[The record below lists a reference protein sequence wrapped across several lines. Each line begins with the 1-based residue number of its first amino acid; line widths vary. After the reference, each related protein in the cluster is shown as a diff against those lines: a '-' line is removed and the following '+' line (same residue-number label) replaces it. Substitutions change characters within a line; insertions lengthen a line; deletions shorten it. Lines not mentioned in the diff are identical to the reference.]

1 MQIESLSGILEPAGL
16 PRTFLSLQTTART
29 GRLRL
34 EREGVARDFFLKS
47 GLMVWADSTAPTDSL
62 EWLMFTAGVLSEERH
77 EVVRAL
83 IAGGERRGRALVGS
97 GAVTPVLL
105 CEWVDRRVRFLAR
118 DAIAW
123 RDGTLQ
129 FDEGL
134 LPPPGAIEVRLA
146 PVEIILAAA
155 RDDAPPALEQPVPNQ
170 VLTPVPRGA
179 RCALVPLM
187 PHEAYVE
194 SLVDGRR
201 SVGEICALSETGETE
216 TLRALSLLVMAGVV
230 AAEGV
235 SQRARSV
242 PETVEAAPPDPVLPF
257 TVDLPGGETPSDI
270 RAIARLYND
279 LYASVYAHL
288 IKEVGPIADQVLD
301 KHLRDTREQH
311 AAVLARAVT
320 GRGGTLSEDTVIRN
334 MNLMKDPGGR
344 RARLVGALHD
354 YLRAMVL
361 AVRRILGPEHEA
373 AVVRRL
379 QEQRCART

>member
-1 MQIESLSGILEPAGL
+1 MQTESLSGIIEPAGL
-16 PRTFLSLQTTART
+16 PRTFLSLQTAART

-34 EREGVARDFFLKS
+34 QREGVARDFFLRA

-77 EVVRAL
+77 AEVRSR
-83 IAGGERRGRALVGS
+83 IARGDRRGRALVES
-97 GAVTPVLL
+97 GAVTPLLL

-118 DAIAW
+118 DAISW
-123 RDGTLQ
+123 KDGSLQ

-134 LPPPGAIEVRLA
+134 LPPPGAIEVRLT
-146 PVEIILAAA
+146 PVEILLSVA
-155 RDDAPPALEQPVPNQ
+155 REASPALLVPPDPGL
-170 VLTPVPRGA
+170 VLTNVSSGA
-179 RCALVPLM
+179 RCGAVPLL

-201 SVGEICALSETGETE
+201 SVAEICALSETGEAE
-216 TLRALSLLVMAGVV
+216 TLKTLSLLAVTGVLAAAGDHSVSRA
-230 AAEGV
+230 AAEMV
-235 SQRARSV
+235 
-242 PETVEAAPPDPVLPF
+242 ETAAPDPVLPF
-257 TVDLPGGETPSDI
+257 SVDLPGGETPAEI

-301 KHLRDTREQH
+301 KHLRETRELH
-311 AAVLARAVT
+311 ATVLARAVT
-320 GRGGTLSEDTVIRN
+320 GRGGILSEDTVIRN
-334 MNLMKDPGGR
+334 MNLLKDPGR
-344 RARLVGALHD
+344 RDRLVEALHD

>member
-1 MQIESLSGILEPAGL
+1 VQIETLSGILEPAGL

-34 EREGVARDFFLKS
+34 EREGVARDFFLRS

-62 EWLMFTAGVLSEERH
+62 EWLMFTAGILSEERH
-77 EVVRAL
+77 EQVRSQ
-83 IAGGERRGRALVGS
+83 IAKGIRRGRALIGS

-118 DAIAW
+118 DAILW
-123 RDGTLQ
+123 KDGTLQ

-134 LPPPGAIEVRLA
+134 LPPPGTIEVRLA
-146 PVEIILAAA
+146 PVDIILSAA
-155 RDDAPPALEQPVPNQ
+155 RERTPPVFEPLDPNLVLTTVPPAV
-170 VLTPVPRGA
+170 
-179 RCALVPLM
+179 RCAAVPLL
-187 PHEAYVE
+187 PHESYVE

-201 SVGEICALSETGETE
+201 CVSEICALSETGEME
-216 TLRALSLLVMAGVV
+216 TLRALSLLAVAGVLAPAGEHPLKRTASDTTES
-230 AAEGV
+230 AA
-235 SQRARSV
+235 
-242 PETVEAAPPDPVLPF
+242 PDPVLPF
-257 TVDLPGGETPSDI
+257 SVDLPGGETPAEI

-301 KHLRDTREQH
+301 KHLRETREHH
-311 AAVLARAVT
+311 ATVLARAVT

-334 MNLMKDPGGR
+334 MNLLKDPGR
-344 RARLVGALHD
+344 RERLVVALHD